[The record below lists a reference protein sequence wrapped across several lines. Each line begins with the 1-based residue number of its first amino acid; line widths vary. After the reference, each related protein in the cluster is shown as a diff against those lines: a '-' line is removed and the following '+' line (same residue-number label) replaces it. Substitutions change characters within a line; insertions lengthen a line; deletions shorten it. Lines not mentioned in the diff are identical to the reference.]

1 MRAAEMKVDAVYARQ
16 SLFKK
21 DSVSISGQIDL
32 CRKAAGVD
40 LKEYKDAG
48 YSGKNTARP
57 DFQRLIR
64 DIKADKIRTI
74 YVYRLDRFSRSVADF
89 SQLWETLQEHDVE
102 FVSVNENF
110 DTKTPMGRAML
121 QIIMIFA
128 QLERETTAERVKD
141 NYYRRVSLG
150 CWPGGPA
157 PYGFDVV
164 KVMGVDGKLV
174 SMLTPNDKIN
184 TVIRI
189 FNEYA
194 EEDMSLSRLA
204 RRLTKEGVP
213 GARREGWDNVAL
225 SRILHSPVYVKAD
238 EEVRL
243 HYLSLGAKVSSP
255 EEAFV
260 GKYGAVI
267 VGKRKSSD
275 RKYTR
280 LDDHTVSVLQSEGV
294 ISSEL
299 WLKCQAKL
307 AHNQQVG
314 NSGKGTAT
322 WLSGLLKCAQCG
334 YALKISKEREFRWMT
349 CSGRYNLNR
358 CDASIHVKLTEL
370 ECVVQAEIEKL
381 LEECPE
387 EEPEVRKEDPVA
399 KKLEELDRRADRLL
413 DAFAESES
421 LPPDYLQRALLRIE
435 QERQAI
441 LESHARQKARVVIP
455 EKLVFS
461 QLAFEEK
468 KLVAAQFIQRI
479 NVGENDAEIVW
490 RV

>member
-1 MRAAEMKVDAVYARQ
+1 MKTDAVYARQ

-40 LKEYKDAG
+40 LEEYKDAG

-57 DFQRLIR
+57 DFQRLLK
-64 DIKADKIRTI
+64 DIKADKIRTL

-89 SQLWETLQEHDVE
+89 SQLWETLQEHNVE

-150 CWPGGPA
+150 CWPGGPG

-164 KVMGVDGKLV
+164 KTVGPDGKLV
-174 SMLTPNDKIN
+174 SMLTPNDKIQ
-184 TVIRI
+184 TVVRI
-189 FNEYA
+189 FHEYA
-194 EEDMSLSRLA
+194 EDDMSLSKLA
-204 RRLTKEGVP
+204 GKLTKEGIP
-213 GARREGWDNVAL
+213 GAKREAWDNVAL

-243 HYLSLGAKVSSP
+243 HYLALGAKVTSP
-255 EEAFV
+255 DEAFI

-267 VGKRKSSD
+267 VGKRMASD

-280 LDDHTVSVLQSEGV
+280 LDNHTVSVLQSEGV

-299 WLKCQAKL
+299 WLKCQSKL

-314 NSGKGTAT
+314 NSGKGTNT
-322 WLSGLLKCAQCG
+322 WLSGLLKCAACG
-334 YALKISKEREFRWMT
+334 YALKVVREKESRWLI
-349 CSGRYNLNR
+349 CSGRYNLHH
-358 CDASIHVKLTEL
+358 CDASIHVKLPEL
-370 ECVVQAEIEKL
+370 ERVAQAGIEKL
-381 LEECPE
+381 MEECPP
-387 EEPEVRKEDPVA
+387 EEPETVQETPDT
-399 KKLEELDRRADRLL
+399 KKLALLDRRADRLM
-413 DAFAESES
+413 DAFSENEDLS
-421 LPPDYLQRALLRIE
+421 SDYLQRALLRIE
-435 QERQAI
+435 QERQTI
-441 LESHARQKARVVIP
+441 LESIHRQKAHTVMP
-455 EKLVFS
+455 EKLAFS
-461 QLAFEEK
+461 ELSFEEK

-479 NVGENDAEIVW
+479 NVSEDGAEIIW